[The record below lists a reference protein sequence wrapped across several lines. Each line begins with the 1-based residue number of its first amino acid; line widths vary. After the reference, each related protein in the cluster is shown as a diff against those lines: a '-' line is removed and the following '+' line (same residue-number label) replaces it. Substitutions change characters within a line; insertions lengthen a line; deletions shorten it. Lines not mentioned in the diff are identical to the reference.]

1 MKVKRRDRAMRFLKT
16 LIWVTIIIGLV
27 VFATN
32 NWYLVSLRLWGGLRL
47 ETKLPALVM
56 AAFLLGFLP
65 LYILHLTQVWRMKR
79 RILVLEGNQRSVP
92 VPPSPPVAPHPT
104 YKAVD
109 PI

>member
-1 MKVKRRDRAMRFLKT
+1 MRFLKT
-16 LIWVTIIIGLV
+16 LIWVTIIVGLV

-32 NWYLVSLRLWGGLRL
+32 NWQPGSLRLWGGLRL
-47 ETKLPALVM
+47 DTKFPALVM

-65 LYILHLTQVWRMKR
+65 LYILHLTQVWGMKR
-79 RILVLEGNQRSVP
+79 RILALEGNQRSVS
-92 VPPSPPVAPHPT
+92 VHPSPPVSPHPT